1 MFSHWF
7 IMLRIIL
14 IFWVCSLKGYIF
26 INVLLQHQKRIIF
39 YHTIIAQSKV
49 EQWNINV
56 LKFIDLYERRE
67 RQKMCSL
74 IRKDI
79 MTRINGKIYFLIWV
93 IKSKFHLTLQ
103 FVIPRGD
110 ISNLYLEYYVISLNA
125 SIVCKVNMV
134 ELLNNNG

>member
-1 MFSHWF
+1 LQIFRF
-7 IMLRIIL
+7 FAFYVFTL
-14 IFWVCSLKGYIF
+14 IYHVKDHFDFFWVCSLKGYIF

-56 LKFIDLYERRE
+56 LKFINLYERRE

-79 MTRINGKIYFLIWV
+79 MTRINGKIYFFDMSYKIEV
-93 IKSKFHLTLQ
+93 SSNTSICNSSRRHIKF
-103 FVIPRGD
+103 
-110 ISNLYLEYYVISLNA
+110 ISWILRNFFKCLNC
-125 SIVCKVNMV
+125 V
-134 ELLNNNG
+134 